1 MNKEIIN
8 TICSSLEED
17 IDKKTNKEIMRLQ
30 EYSKGYK
37 QACGDVFRLCVRELN
52 REENVENE

>member
-1 MNKEIIN
+1 MPTAAKKS
-8 TICSSLEED
+8 TCSSLEED

-37 QACGDVFRLCVRELN
+37 QACEDVFRLCVRELN
-52 REENVENE
+52 REENLENE

>member
-1 MNKEIIN
+1 MNKETID
-8 TICSSLEED
+8 TICSNLEED

-37 QACGDVFRLCVRELN
+37 QACEDVLRLCVRELN